1 MGGDPDIGAITAN
14 DLRSF
19 IIALQDSLKYRRHPY
34 NKPTEEKLSP
44 QSIET
49 YARAI
54 RAFFGFLHREEL
66 IESNPMQ
73 KVKMPKVPI
82 KVVPTFSQ
90 QEVETLLAQPDRN
103 SARGY
108 RDYVIMLTFY
118 DTAARLSELAGLREG
133 DIDFNNGYL
142 KVMGKGS
149 KERLVPFG
157 QKVAKALLKYR
168 IKHRPEPIGTDRFF
182 LTVDGRPLEAERLEK
197 VVREY
202 GQKACLGRCYPH
214 KLRHTSSVAY
224 LRNGGDPFTLQ
235 KKLGHSSL
243 QMTRHY
249 SNLADSDIRA
259 AHLKHSPADRLG
271 V

>member
-1 MGGDPDIGAITAN
+1 
-14 DLRSF
+14 
-19 IIALQDSLKYRRHPY
+19 
-34 NKPTEEKLSP
+34 
-44 QSIET
+44 
-49 YARAI
+49 
-54 RAFFGFLHREEL
+54 
-66 IESNPMQ
+66 MQ
-73 KVKMPKVPI
+73 RVKMPKVPL

-90 QEVETLLAQPDRN
+90 SEIETLLAQPDRHT
-103 SARGY
+103 ARGY
-108 RDYVIMLTFY
+108 RDYTAMITFY
-118 DTAARLSELAGLREG
+118 DTAVRLSELAGLRES
-133 DIDFNNGYL
+133 DIDFEGGYL
-142 KVMGKGS
+142 RVMGKGS

-157 QKVAKALLKYR
+157 QKVAKTLLKYK
-168 IKHRPEPIGTDRFF
+168 IKYRPEPMGTDRFF

-197 VVREY
+197 IVREY

-214 KLRHTSSVAY
+214 KLRHTSSIAY

-259 AHLKHSPADRLG
+259 AHLKHSPADRLR